1 MADLECE
8 PMPAVDPEGWTE
20 WIHPLP
26 GYLMQ
31 CCDCGLIHE
40 MAFEIRRVI
49 ENISETTQLSELI
62 EDPDVIVIMRARR
75 HGGSK

>member
-1 MADLECE
+1 MEVEAHNDDA
-8 PMPAVDPEGWTE
+8 AV
-20 WIHPLP
+20 
-26 GYLMQ
+26 
-31 CCDCGLIHE
+31 CGALWCVGRWPWLRIHE